1 MKRRV
6 YSWVLEEKT
15 AYLAQFLEFEYF
27 HNSRRS
33 SHRISASTMMFTS
46 LPTTQSTMMTT
57 AMLALTFTIP
67 MQQASHQTACGPI
80 WSETASPCYQH
91 ANAHPNGT
99 MTFFASGQVLLDSE
113 DDEPLS
119 WLMIAEDDNEND
131 PGKWKDDDD
140 PAFRVHAVFSF
151 G

>member
-1 MKRRV
+1 M
-6 YSWVLEEKT
+6 L
-15 AYLAQFLEFEYF
+15 FP
-27 HNSRRS
+27 
-33 SHRISASTMMFTS
+33 ST
-46 LPTTQSTMMTT
+46 QATMMTT

-99 MTFFASGQVLLDSE
+99 MTFSASGHVLLDTE
-113 DDEPLS
+113 DEPL
-119 WLMIAEDDNEND
+119 WQMNADDDDTD
-131 PGKWKDDDD
+131 PGKWMD
-140 PAFRVHAVFSF
+140 